1 MVNHSATLKE
11 WKLKLNIMVE
21 SKLTKIEQTREI
33 IQKKSKDILEILKGV
48 TYEQSKMIIEVVSD
62 EIKNTISKT
71 TL

>member
-1 MVNHSATLKE
+1 MSE
-11 WKLKLNIMVE
+11 F
-21 SKLTKIEQTREI
+21 KLTKIEQTREI